1 MPRRAPAQEHQV
13 RRCPGSE
20 IRRDEEQGGCCQG
33 AGQAGKQQYSGKP
46 AGKYAAAGYSG
57 SKKSLRK
64 VSMADVDP
72 SNLGLHSASAL
83 VIDQETGHALLE
95 KQSGVVVPI
104 ASISKL
110 MTAMVVLDAKL
121 DMNEV
126 IAISDDDVDGLK
138 GTRSRLPVGTAMTRE
153 TAMLLALMSSENR
166 AANSLGRHY
175 PGGLPA
181 FVSAMNRKA
190 QALGMLNSRFEEPT
204 GLSSNNVSTA
214 HDLARMV
221 AAAARYPEIRHFSTT
236 DEARVELRGHM
247 LDFRNTNA
255 LVRNDNWEIGVS
267 KTGYISEAG
276 RCLVMQARVADKPVV
291 IVLLDSAGKMTR
303 VGDANPDQALDGK
316 REPDAGTPSG
326 LIRPRC
332 ISEAAAGS
340 LIFWAGVAE
349 GARNMS
355 AVSWTCAPN
364 PDRGGRPGR
373 RPKLQRRRAILVV
386 DRRSDTF
393 EADFRFLV
401 VVGDAVA
408 ANLVQFLFQGR
419 RGGQRVWRLAGQAGA
434 LGIVAHLL
442 RAIGGQEQ
450 FAE

>member
-1 MPRRAPAQEHQV
+1 MKQVFKTVVFVGALLGFGLGAQSHAATDSKKTQPVAKKADSSASAGKTSKSAAAKAPGKSAGRSTAQKAPA
-13 RRCPGSE
+13 
-20 IRRDEEQGGCCQG
+20 
-33 AGQAGKQQYSGKP
+33 
-46 AGKYAAAGYSG
+46 KYASASVGG

-72 SNLGLHSASAL
+72 THLALYSASAL
-83 VIDQETGHALLE
+83 VIDQETGQALLE

-126 IAISDDDVDGLK
+126 IAIGDDDIDGLK
-138 GTRSRLPVGTAMTRE
+138 GTRSRLPVGTTMTRE

-181 FVSAMNRKA
+181 FVKAMNRKA

-221 AAAARYPEIRHFSTT
+221 AAAANYPEIRNFSTT
-236 DEARVELRGHM
+236 GGARVELNGHIRE
-247 LDFRNTNA
+247 FHNTNA
-255 LVRNDNWEIGVS
+255 LVHSDNWEIGVS

-291 IVLLDSAGKMTR
+291 IVLLDSTGKMTR
-303 VGDANPDQALDGK
+303 VGDANRIK
-316 REPDAGTPSG
+316 RWMESASLTP
-326 LIRPRC
+326 
-332 ISEAAAGS
+332 E
-340 LIFWAGVAE
+340 
-349 GARNMS
+349 
-355 AVSWTCAPN
+355 
-364 PDRGGRPGR
+364 R
-373 RPKLQRRRAILVV
+373 RPA
-386 DRRSDTF
+386 
-393 EADFRFLV
+393 
-401 VVGDAVA
+401 
-408 ANLVQFLFQGR
+408 
-419 RGGQRVWRLAGQAGA
+419 
-434 LGIVAHLL
+434 
-442 RAIGGQEQ
+442 
-450 FAE
+450 